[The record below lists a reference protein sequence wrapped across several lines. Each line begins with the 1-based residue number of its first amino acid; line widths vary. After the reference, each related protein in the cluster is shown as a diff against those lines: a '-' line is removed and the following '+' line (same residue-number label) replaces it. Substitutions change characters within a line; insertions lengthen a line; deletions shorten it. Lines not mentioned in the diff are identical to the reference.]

1 MELVGGTMGNSLV
14 SQFIS
19 PGRQAGRQERKP
31 AHNLAK
37 RWMFIFKCHSVLRLI
52 KAQPTYT
59 VHMYIVARA
68 LQGAGCD

>member
-1 MELVGGTMGNSLV
+1 MELVGGLWEIRSSVSSLV
-14 SQFIS
+14 
-19 PGRQAGRQERKP
+19 QAGRQERKP